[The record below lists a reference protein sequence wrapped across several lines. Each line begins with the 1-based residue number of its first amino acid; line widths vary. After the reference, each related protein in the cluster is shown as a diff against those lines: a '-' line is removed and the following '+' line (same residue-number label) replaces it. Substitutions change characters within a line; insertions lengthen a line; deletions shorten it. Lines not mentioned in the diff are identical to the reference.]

1 VRFVVLLNHQ
11 NEVLRVLRHGRVHIG
26 ELTLKGGEVA
36 VMLIQEGALMTNSI
50 IDEPNFVPELFM
62 SELGGLLVN
71 PSRALN
77 LD

>member
-1 VRFVVLLNHQ
+1 
-11 NEVLRVLRHGRVHIG
+11 
-26 ELTLKGGEVA
+26 
-36 VMLIQEGALMTNSI
+36 MLIQEGALMTNSI

-77 LD
+77 LDQLGLNLFENIGLLLTCVWVR